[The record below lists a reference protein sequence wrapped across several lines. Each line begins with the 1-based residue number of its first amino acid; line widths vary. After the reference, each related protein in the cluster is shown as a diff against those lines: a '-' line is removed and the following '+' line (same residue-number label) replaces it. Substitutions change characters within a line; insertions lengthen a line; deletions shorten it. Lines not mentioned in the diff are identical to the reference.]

1 MLLSLASNSEPAFG
15 LVAHTAEPQGANIS
29 EYGIRQKETEA
40 VIEEVKARYRD
51 AFTAIT
57 VLWKGR
63 LY

>member
-1 MLLSLASNSEPAFG
+1 
-15 LVAHTAEPQGANIS
+15 LVYLNIS

-40 VIEEVKARYRD
+40 VIAEVKTRYGQ
-51 AFTAIT
+51 AFEAIS